1 MNNPADKREFPRA
14 NIKLQI
20 AVTVDGETESTTLQD
35 LTVGGMSFVF
45 TRPLPEGTEVKTDIR
60 SNHQEIKDTTLMGT
74 VVRNES
80 LGDFHLVAIRFN
92 NPNDRYLMDI
102 LAHIHGPNPKI

>member
-1 MNNPADKREFPRA
+1 LNNPEDKREFPRA

-45 TRPLPEGTEVKTDIR
+45 TRPLSEGTEVKTDIK
-60 SNHQEIKDTTLMGT
+60 SNDPEIKDTTLMGS

-92 NPNDRYLMDI
+92 KPNDGYLMDI
-102 LAHIHGPNPKI
+102 LALVNGSNPRT